1 MRSFFRMMPVAALGI
16 GLTVS
21 AQTPAQPQTQTPT
34 TQDTRRDPQSRDTT
48 QTDRS
53 QANQDTTGRTGATQD
68 QTQTGTTRGTAD
80 MPATSANWLAMVL
93 GGGVLAGAG
102 LAARRRR

>member
-1 MRSFFRMMPVAALGI
+1 MRSFFRMMPVAALGM
-16 GLTVS
+16 GLTMS

-34 TQDTRRDPQSRDTT
+34 
-48 QTDRS
+48 
-53 QANQDTTGRTGATQD
+53 GATQD
-68 QTQTGTTRGTAD
+68 QTQAGTTRGTAD

-102 LAARRRR
+102 LAARRR